1 MGSDHH
7 HRLPTTTSSGRENI
21 LAGGGSFF
29 FENFEGIGSGFD
41 RKFSGHPIPPRA
53 LPTKLHQHSF
63 PPRSIWEIKHQVY
76 RTAFGTRGN
85 TGRVEDE
92 SMKDPDR
99 KEYTSKLI
107 PGRGAGDAWWCS
119 GRQWM
124 IIVLMVVMIE
134 GRQRNGQW

>member
-29 FENFEGIGSGFD
+29 ENFEGILVV
-41 RKFSGHPIPPRA
+41 A
-53 LPTKLHQHSF
+53 LIESF
-63 PPRSIWEIKHQVY
+63 PAIPSRLALCLRNCISTHFLGNQPPSVLHSALEEILDELK
-76 RTAFGTRGN
+76 
-85 TGRVEDE
+85 DE

-99 KEYTSKLI
+99 KEYTSKLF

-134 GRQRNGQW
+134 GRQSNGEW